1 MLRLVKKCLSALTPP
16 DGLPTKLVVEHYKKV
31 CVCVCVCMCVLWRW
45 VELVQSISDIFPQVL
60 VEIGDHIQE
69 CIKSYKVEE
78 EMVLWR
84 RCG

>member
-1 MLRLVKKCLSALTPP
+1 M
-16 DGLPTKLVVEHYKKV
+16 
-31 CVCVCVCMCVLWRW
+31 LWRW

>member
-1 MLRLVKKCLSALTPP
+1 MLRPVKKCLSALTPP
-16 DGLPTKLVVEHYKKV
+16 DGLPTKLVVEHYEKV
-31 CVCVCVCMCVLWRW
+31 CVLCRW
-45 VELVQSISDIFPQVL
+45 VELVQSIGDIFPQVL